1 MTETK
6 LALVTG
12 TSRGIGE
19 AVANRLLNLGWRVR
33 GLSRGPAAKSLE
45 REGYSHKELDLSDL
59 KGLARWFKGD
69 LSDEW
74 KSAGRLGLVN
84 NAGLLSP
91 LAPLHRADAVQLGT
105 AYLVNAAAPS
115 WLMGA
120 CMGALKQQPLC
131 IVNLSSGAA
140 TSPYS
145 GWGAYCG
152 SKAALVMAGR
162 VAAQEA
168 SEVEDLKGKQLAI
181 VSYAPGVVDTG
192 MQAAI
197 RASDTADFP
206 HKQKFVELWEGTG
219 EAKLVDPELPAGE
232 IAELLESSDLPLYSE
247 LRFDPNK

>member
-1 MTETK
+1 MTEMK

-19 AVANRLLNLGWRVR
+19 AVAKCLLDLGWHVR

-45 REGYSHKELDLSDL
+45 GEGYAHKQLDLSDL
-59 KGLARWFKGD
+59 KGLARWFETD
-69 LSDEW
+69 LRDEW

-91 LAPLHRADAVQLGT
+91 LAPLHRADAAQLGT

-140 TSPYS
+140 TSPYA

-168 SEVEDLKGKQLAI
+168 SEVEDLKGKQLAV
-181 VSYAPGVVDTG
+181 VSYSPGVVDTD

-197 RASDTADFP
+197 RSSDRADFP
-206 HKQKFVELWEGTG
+206 RKQKFVELWEGKG
-219 EAKLVDPELPAGE
+219 EASLLDPKRPARE
-232 IAELLESSDLPLYSE
+232 IAELLESNDLPSYSE